1 MLSETRCGY
10 SPISSDQPTLL
21 PHGTLASK
29 NIHISLTSYFLV
41 RNSYYLNL
49 FNPIF
54 CPKPLPTKHRW
65 KSKLSHG
72 AYGMLSEPAAFSRH
86 RILRFSLPHLW
97 PLKGLAST
105 CHQSLNWSA
114 TSRAMVHFATIEEH
128 WESCLCLRRPETFK
142 LPFNK
147 SLR

>member
-86 RILRFSLPHLW
+86 SLVLLAAPLTSLSQGPSKHLLSSIPQLIHYLKSHGALCNHRGALGVS
-97 PLKGLAST
+97 PLG
-105 CHQSLNWSA
+105 
-114 TSRAMVHFATIEEH
+114 
-128 WESCLCLRRPETFK
+128 LRRPET
-142 LPFNK
+142 
-147 SLR
+147 